1 MYGGAAR
8 LRAPVQRRS
17 RTVMANAVS
26 RAPSQRANAQ
36 LREIVLSSM
45 PYVGMRGTAPCAH
58 FVSYSSEAP
67 RKEALI
73 RERFQIRER
82 ISNGNFFGAPHE
94 QNVISRIVNIG
105 PRTGGVAAELV
116 AMWTIVPLDRTMQ
129 LPLNLAG
136 GLRSTFAE
144 VASSPLPERLA
155 ALVSRLNAERTAS
168 SGEGLNDGASTT
180 KSSRLDRR
188 GRC

>member
-1 MYGGAAR
+1 MSACEEPPPAR
-8 LRAPVQRRS
+8 AS
-17 RTVMANAVS
+17 
-26 RAPSQRANAQ
+26 
-36 LREIVLSSM
+36 
-45 PYVGMRGTAPCAH
+45 YH
-58 FVSYSSEAP
+58 YSSEAP

-73 RERFQIRER
+73 TERFQIRER

-105 PRTGGVAAELV
+105 PGTGGVAAELV

-168 SGEGLNDGASTT
+168 SGEGGKHNKVEPS
-180 KSSRLDRR
+180 
-188 GRC
+188 